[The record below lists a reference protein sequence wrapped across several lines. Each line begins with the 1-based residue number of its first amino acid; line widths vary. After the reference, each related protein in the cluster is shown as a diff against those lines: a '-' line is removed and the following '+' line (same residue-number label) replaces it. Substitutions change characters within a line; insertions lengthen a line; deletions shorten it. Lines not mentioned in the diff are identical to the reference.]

1 MEAGVTTTETTTASI
16 SSILHKPL
24 SQLTE
29 EDISQLTREDCR
41 KYLREKG
48 MRRPSW
54 NKSQA
59 IQQVISLKALLESNE
74 DSGACALRKILV
86 CPPPPPVPPQN
97 VASNSGNLVTEPVLG
112 EDPLETAPLVE
123 MSCQGG
129 DKDKKTLSPRSQYET
144 NELGGQMTIFYC
156 GKINVYD
163 GVPLA
168 KAQAIMHL
176 AASPP
181 DFTLDNLCYGNA
193 SLRSF
198 LGHVQ
203 AAGDKND
210 LVASAAAALNSN
222 SHIMQTEKM
231 IEYQQPF
238 REKGNISRHS
248 DGQVNRKVSLQ
259 RYLEK
264 RKDRGKTFKGK
275 KNAGQTSSS
284 LEMYLSH
291 QIGTHYSNGQS
302 SWSGT
307 SSPPQSRVPH
317 AFCSSA
323 NNQAKLVNLSV
334 DLNDES
340 GQEH

>member
-1 MEAGVTTTETTTASI
+1 MEAGVATTETTTTSF
-16 SSILHKPL
+16 SSILDKPL

-41 KYLREKG
+41 KFLKVKG

-97 VASNSGNLVTEPVLG
+97 VASNSGNLIKEPALG
-112 EDPLETAPLVE
+112 EDPLKTAPVVE

-129 DKDKKTLSPRSQYET
+129 ANDKKTLSPRSQCET
-144 NELGGQMTIFYC
+144 NELGGQMTIFYS

-168 KAQAIMHL
+168 KARAIMHL
-176 AASPP
+176 AASPF
-181 DFTLDNLCYGNA
+181 DFTQDNVCNGNA
-193 SLRSF
+193 ALRSF
-198 LGHVQ
+198 LNHVQ
-203 AAGDKND
+203 APGEKND
-210 LVASAAAALNSN
+210 LVASAALNSN
-222 SHIMQTEKM
+222 SHTMQTEKM
-231 IEYQQPF
+231 IECQQPF
-238 REKGNISRHS
+238 REKGNISHHS
-248 DGQVNRKVSLQ
+248 DGQVNREVSLQ

-264 RKDRGKTFKGK
+264 RKDRGRFFKGR

-284 LEMYLSH
+284 LEMYLGH
-291 QIGTHYSNGQS
+291 QIGTHYTNGQS
-302 SWSGT
+302 SRSGT
-307 SSPPQSRVPH
+307 SSPPQSSVPH

-323 NNQAKLVNLSV
+323 DTQAKLVNLSV
-334 DLNDES
+334 NLNDES